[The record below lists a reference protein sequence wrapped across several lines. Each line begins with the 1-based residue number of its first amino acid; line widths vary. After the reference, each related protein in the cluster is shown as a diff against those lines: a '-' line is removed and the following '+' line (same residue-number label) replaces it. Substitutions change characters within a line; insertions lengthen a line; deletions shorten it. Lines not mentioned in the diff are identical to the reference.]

1 MLTLLGLGMILCFM
15 YLIMSRRMTPLVA
28 LTLIPVLFALIA
40 YGLGFFVDSLNHIQ
54 LNELGEMMLDGVK
67 KLAPTGV
74 MLLFAILYFAIMI
87 DTGLFDP
94 SVKFIL
100 RLVKGDPLKVVLGT
114 ITLTLI
120 VSLDGDGSTT
130 YMICVAAMLP
140 LYKRLG
146 MSPLIMA
153 CLMML
158 ASGIMNL
165 TPWGGPTA
173 RAASALHVD
182 PSDVFVPMILPMLFA
197 IAWLYFLGTMYGR
210 MERKR
215 LGIMELDISH
225 GDNIQISS
233 NPEANRAH
241 LRWFNGLLT
250 LALMVGL
257 VMGILPMPILF
268 MIALCI
274 ALVVNYR
281 DIDMQ
286 KSLVAHHAGSALNV
300 VGIIFAAGIF
310 TGLLTGTGMVDAM
323 SKELVA
329 IIPDSMGP
337 YLAPITAVLSMP
349 LTFFMSNDAF
359 YYGVLPI
366 LSEAAAH
373 YGISPVEM
381 ARASIV
387 GQPVHLLS
395 PLVPSTFL
403 LCGLAGIEFGQ
414 HQKFTIKW
422 AIITCLVMLASGL
435 IFGMFPFY
443 SAI

>member
-114 ITLTLI
+114 ITLILI